1 MKAMRTE
8 TSLGVLFGLLVVVVL
23 AVPALAQTPDK
34 ERRFVYGINLFDG
47 VVYVTG
53 FVPPSVSAIY
63 VLAGQVGV
71 IDPKMTQVY
80 FWPITNDYRADFTS
94 LNELV
99 SGRLEVALGTQVV
112 QSVELTEYVVQVDQ
126 SGRLGPGEVFLG
138 ESARAAWE
146 RFQAERQAYV
156 DSLRTYAD
164 AQAEYQRQL
173 DEIRRSG
180 QASPSLPPA
189 PVEPASFSLYST
201 EVGRGF
207 PFQLPPGEYTIR
219 VRGADGQIVPDSEKR
234 LVAFAPRRYGIG
246 YEILPQERWTAP
258 EQAGDPADVVYTT
271 PGSVSYLHA
280 YTAQELNAEAYARLR
295 NPQDVAATPNRWQ
308 WVRIGPLQAAPT
320 LLVRDGSREQRLNV
334 EDFAV
339 EQVPG
344 AALGYRVV
352 PFTERGPDPRPQRSP
367 DITGYRVEAP
377 PGRATLSMR
386 LVDADGNELPGSA
399 REVVVVASVPG
410 WQLALPVLVPLAI
423 GLSVVLWRREQVQ
436 SARSLSVEQRRRM
449 A

>member
-1 MKAMRTE
+1 M
-8 TSLGVLFGLLVVVVL
+8 VVA
-23 AVPALAQTPDK
+23 AVCTTTALAQTPEK

-47 VVYVTG
+47 VEYVTG
-53 FVPPSVSAIY
+53 FVPPSVETMY
-63 VLAGQVGV
+63 VLAGQLGV

-99 SGRLEVALGTQVV
+99 PGQLEIVQGGQVLQTVA
-112 QSVELTEYVVQVDQ
+112 LTEYVVQVDQ
-126 SGRLGPGEVFLG
+126 TGRLGPGTVFLG
-138 ESARAAWE
+138 EDAPKAWQH
-146 RFQAERQAYV
+146 FQDERQAYV
-156 DSLRTYAD
+156 ASLRTYAD
-164 AQAEYQRQL
+164 AQTEYQRQL
-173 DEIRRSG
+173 DEIRQSQ
-180 QASPSLPPA
+180 QANPTLPTA
-189 PVEPASFSLYST
+189 PVEPAAFSLFST

-219 VRGADGQIVPDSEKR
+219 VRDAAGQVVADSEKR
-234 LVAFAPRRYGIG
+234 LVAFAPRRTGIG
-246 YEILPQERWTAP
+246 YEILPQERWTVP

-271 PGSVSYLHA
+271 AGGVSYLHA

-308 WVRIGPLQAAPT
+308 WVRIGPLPTGQGSTPT
-320 LLVRDGSREQRLNV
+320 LEVRDGSREQHLGV

-352 PFTERGPDPRPQRSP
+352 PFAERADPRQQRSP

-377 PGRATLSMR
+377 AGRATLRMR
-386 LVDADGNELPGSA
+386 LIDANRQELPGSA
-399 REVVVVASVPG
+399 REVVVVAHVPF
-410 WQLALPVLVPLAI
+410 WQLALPVIVPLAI